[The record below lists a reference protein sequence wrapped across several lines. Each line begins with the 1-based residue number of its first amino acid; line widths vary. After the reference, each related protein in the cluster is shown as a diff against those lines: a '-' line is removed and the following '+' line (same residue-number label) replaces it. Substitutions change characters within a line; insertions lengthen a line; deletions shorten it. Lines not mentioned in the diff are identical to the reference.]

1 MREISFWQF
10 SNKSE
15 ILFGLEL
22 HTIHMLC
29 TKKLMNFANN
39 DCDQQKFARS
49 WELQC
54 MKTAFI
60 DSCAYKLSLWM
71 LGGTEEGNSHLEQMY
86 FFGAI
91 TYLFFRDPTY
101 YKRLWG
107 NLHTSIQITG
117 LVIHFAYVTI
127 KINKQANKRRKGNNI
142 LRTGKTHGPRLCS
155 QLFSFYWTENLQRGK
170 I

>member
-29 TKKLMNFANN
+29 TKKLMNFADN

-60 DSCAYKLSLWM
+60 DSCEYKIVALNTWWNRGRKFSF
-71 LGGTEEGNSHLEQMY
+71 GTN
-86 FFGAI
+86 
-91 TYLFFRDPTY
+91 
-101 YKRLWG
+101 
-107 NLHTSIQITG
+107 
-117 LVIHFAYVTI
+117 VIFW
-127 KINKQANKRRKGNNI
+127 RNNI
-142 LRTGKTHGPRLCS
+142 PI
-155 QLFSFYWTENLQRGK
+155 F
-170 I
+170 

>member
-1 MREISFWQF
+1 MITFGFALTTLNSKLFQCTRWFFPLSLLRNLFDHHRAFLFLNWNGWHWGTDSIKLSIWYQWLRNLISLWLWMREISFWQF

-22 HTIHMLC
+22 HTIHMLW

-71 LGGTEEGNSHLEQMY
+71 LGGTGEGNSHLEQM
-86 FFGAI
+86 
-91 TYLFFRDPTY
+91 
-101 YKRLWG
+101 
-107 NLHTSIQITG
+107 
-117 LVIHFAYVTI
+117 
-127 KINKQANKRRKGNNI
+127 
-142 LRTGKTHGPRLCS
+142 
-155 QLFSFYWTENLQRGK
+155 
-170 I
+170 